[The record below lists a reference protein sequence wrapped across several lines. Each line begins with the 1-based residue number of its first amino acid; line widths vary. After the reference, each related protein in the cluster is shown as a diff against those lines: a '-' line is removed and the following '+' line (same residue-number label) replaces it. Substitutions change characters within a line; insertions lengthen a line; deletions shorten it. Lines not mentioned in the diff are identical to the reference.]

1 VPFTARKAQKREG
14 TGLNKREINECARIR
29 RENARLRRENE
40 YLKHRIE
47 RLSPKEAK
55 NVPPERELF
64 YRADDIDEHKGYFA
78 YLVSRFRLSLIYRVY
93 DKIFFTLR
101 KVILASRIWKYTPV
115 VLGIIFALFQGLLT
129 LGSAVVLLPTV
140 AAGAVAFSALSAFPH
155 HRSKLLDQVRGRK
168 IYFMYPAQDPRKN
181 GAFYETM
188 HLLSRDGVVFAVTPS
203 LRLCGFGA
211 VRKSSE
217 NVYFIHT
224 SFYYRFKEKATALC
238 SDVVKVY

>member
-1 VPFTARKAQKREG
+1 M
-14 TGLNKREINECARIR
+14 NKREINECARIR

-64 YRADDIDEHKGYFA
+64 YKADDIDEHKSYFV

-101 KVILASRIWKYTPV
+101 KVILASRIWKYAPI
-115 VLGIIFALFQGLLT
+115 VLGLIFALLQGVLT
-129 LGSAVVLLPTV
+129 LGSAVVLLPAV
-140 AAGAVAFSALSAFPH
+140 AASAVAFSALSAFSH
-155 HRSKLLDQVRGRK
+155 HQRKLLAEVRGRK
-168 IYFMYPAQDPRKN
+168 VYFMYPAKNPRKD
-181 GAFYETM
+181 GIFYKTM
-188 HLLSRDGVVFAVTPS
+188 QQFSRDGVVFAVTSS

-211 VRKSSE
+211 VKKASE

-224 SFYYRFKEKATALC
+224 SFYYKFKEKATGICA
-238 SDVVKVY
+238 DVVKVY